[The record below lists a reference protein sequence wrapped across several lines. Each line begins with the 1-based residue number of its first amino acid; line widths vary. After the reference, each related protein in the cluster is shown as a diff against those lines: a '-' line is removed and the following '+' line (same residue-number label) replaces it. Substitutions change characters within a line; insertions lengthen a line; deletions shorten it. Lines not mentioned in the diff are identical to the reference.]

1 MDILFRF
8 GRLGCLPRNF
18 VQEALEW
25 FQGLCVKRVADTCPF
40 NLAGDDSGGFK
51 DAQSSGVSKRLG
63 KHRKGFVFRR
73 CRKWCVGFLCVD
85 VF

>member
-25 FQGLCVKRVADTCPF
+25 FQGLCVKRAADTWPF
-40 NLAGDDSGGFK
+40 NLAGD
-51 DAQSSGVSKRLG
+51 AQSSRVSKRLG

>member
-25 FQGLCVKRVADTCPF
+25 FQGLCVKRAADTWPF
-40 NLAGDDSGGFK
+40 NLAGDDLRNRAGCPSALASIARVLF
-51 DAQSSGVSKRLG
+51 SGVAVSGVLASCALM
-63 KHRKGFVFRR
+63 FF
-73 CRKWCVGFLCVD
+73 
-85 VF
+85 